1 MLMAGI
7 TVALVP
13 KEELGFSL
21 PIMPLEDWLS
31 QIQNRFHAFY
41 ADGIGLNLL
50 MLPETVGLF
59 LFWFIRREKDI
70 FRRAKELDSKLKN
83 GKLLC
88 SFYIT
93 NVVLHGP
100 LLLIKTI
107 L

>member
-50 MLPETVGLF
+50 MLETVGLF
-59 LFWFIRREKDI
+59 LLGLYAGKRIFSMRE
-70 FRRAKELDSKLKN
+70 RVRSKLKN

-93 NVVLHGP
+93 NVVLHGS

>member
-59 LFWFIRREKDI
+59 LLAPAKGYFPPRE
-70 FRRAKELDSKLKN
+70 RVRSKA
-83 GKLLC
+83 
-88 SFYIT
+88 
-93 NVVLHGP
+93 
-100 LLLIKTI
+100 
-107 L
+107 

>member
-41 ADGIGLNLL
+41 ADAIGLNLL

-59 LFWFIRREKDI
+59 YLVYTPAKDI
-70 FRRAKELDSKLKN
+70 FRRAKELDQSLKMAN
-83 GKLLC
+83 YYVP
-88 SFYIT
+88 FYIT
-93 NVVLHGP
+93 NVVLHGS

>member
-59 LFWFIRREKDI
+59 YLVYTPAKGYFPPRE
-70 FRRAKELDSKLKN
+70 RVRSKLKN

-93 NVVLHGP
+93 NVVLHGS

>member
-1 MLMAGI
+1 MGYRFIEYFQFIMLMAGI

-59 LFWFIRREKDI
+59 LLGLYAGKRI
-70 FRRAKELDSKLKN
+70 FSAARKS
-83 GKLLC
+83 
-88 SFYIT
+88 
-93 NVVLHGP
+93 
-100 LLLIKTI
+100 
-107 L
+107 

>member
-1 MLMAGI
+1 MLMVGI

-59 LFWFIRREKDI
+59 FTWFIRRQKRI
-70 FRRAKELDSKLKN
+70 FSAARKS
-83 GKLLC
+83 
-88 SFYIT
+88 
-93 NVVLHGP
+93 
-100 LLLIKTI
+100 
-107 L
+107 